1 LAERFKRGAAH
12 MRRIEGMAHLRKAR
26 ELLA

>member
-1 LAERFKRGAAH
+1 LADRFKRGAEH
-12 MRRIEGMAHLRKAR
+12 MRRIEGMAYLRKAR